1 MPDPR
6 IFLVIT
12 ALAFPAA
19 AAATAAEAPQ
29 PVTVGLAVLAPVTT
43 RLELTGTV
51 TAQRRSRLSSRTA
64 GLIETLHVDAGRAVK
79 KGDLLMEL
87 DPELARITLE
97 QIGEE
102 LGQARIEFA
111 DAERLVAEV
120 RGLTS
125 RGGFAKSEAESRET
139 GARVRGA
146 MVRQLEIREKQQ
158 QAVIE
163 RHRLVAPYDGVI
175 SAKLADEGE
184 WVQTGTPVVELV
196 ELARPRLDVQVPQE
210 NFALIGGAADVVVK
224 LDSYPGREFAGR
236 IAAIVPVKDPVA
248 RTFLVRLEWD
258 GGDAPAAPGTSGRA
272 VFTFESERQVV
283 QVPRDA
289 VVRFPDGSATV
300 WTISDEGGVAA
311 AKSLAVVLGESLTDT
326 VQVLEGVAAGAR
338 VVVRGNEGLQDGQA
352 VQVRPSPATSKR

>member
-1 MPDPR
+1 MPNLR
-6 IFLVIT
+6 IFLIIT
-12 ALAFPAA
+12 ALASPAA
-19 AAATAAEAPQ
+19 AAAAGAPQ
-29 PVTVGLAVLAPVTT
+29 PVTVGQAVLAPVTT

-87 DPELARITLE
+87 ARELPQLTPD
-97 QIGEE
+97 QTGEE
-102 LGQARIEFA
+102 LEQSRIEFA
-111 DAERLVAEV
+111 DAERLVAEA
-120 RGLTS
+120 RERAS
-125 RGGFAKSEAESRET
+125 RGGVAKSEAESRET
-139 GARVRGA
+139 GARVKGA
-146 MVRQLEIREKQQ
+146 MVRQLEIQEKQQ
-158 QAVIE
+158 RAVIE

-210 NFALIGGAADVVVK
+210 NFALIGGGAAVVVK

-236 IAAIVPVKDPVA
+236 IAASVPVKDPVA

-258 GGDAPAAPGTSGRA
+258 GGDAPAAPGMSGRA
-272 VFTFESERQVV
+272 VFTFESDRQVV

-289 VVRFPDGSATV
+289 VVRFSDGSAKV
-300 WTISDEGGVAA
+300 WTITDEGGVTA

-326 VQVLEGVAAGAR
+326 VQVLEGVAAGVR

-352 VQVRPSPATSKR
+352 VQVLPEPATGKR